1 LEHFD
6 STTKNVIPGYPRD
19 VDVYNKGNGAYG
31 YTSHLGVVDDYG
43 IGISILPAGPGV
55 SLNGL
60 MDAAYTTNLPAIDAG
75 AKSQALRYTGLYSN
89 TENPNSSA
97 SADA

>member
-1 LEHFD
+1 MC
-6 STTKNVIPGYPRD
+6 TTKGTVHMDIPPTLASS
-19 VDVYNKGNGAYG
+19 N
-31 YTSHLGVVDDYG
+31 DYG